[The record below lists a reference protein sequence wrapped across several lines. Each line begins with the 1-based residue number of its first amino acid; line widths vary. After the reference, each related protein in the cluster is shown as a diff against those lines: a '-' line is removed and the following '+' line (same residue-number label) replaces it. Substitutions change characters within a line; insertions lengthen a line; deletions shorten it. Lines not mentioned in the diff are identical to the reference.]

1 MFAIVRDGPNQFRA
15 EEGATIRL
23 AYRKDA
29 EAGAVLTL
37 DQVLLVGEGDRVTVG
52 TPTVSGASVK
62 ARVKGTEKGPK
73 LIVYRYRKRKN
84 SDKKRG
90 HREKFTDAVVESIS
104 TGA

>member
-1 MFAIVRDGPNQFRA
+1 MYAIVRDGPNQFRA
-15 EEGATIRL
+15 EQGATIRL

-29 EAGAVLTL
+29 EAGATLTL
-37 DQVLLVGEGDRVTVG
+37 DEVLLVGDGDQVTIG
-52 TPTVSGASVK
+52 TPTVTGARIT
-62 ARVKGTEKGPK
+62 ATVKGTKKGPK

-90 HREKFTDAVVESIS
+90 HRQKFTEAVVDTIS